1 MVYDK
6 ETLESRPQFSFS
18 HTELAHIY
26 EAAKAD
32 EDVSPK
38 TLEKLKAL
46 WSFARTK
53 DAYSTDQRKGA
64 TVITA
69 S

>member
-6 ETLESRPQFSFS
+6 ETLESRPQFSFT

-46 WSFARTK
+46 WHFGRTK
-53 DAYSTDQRKGA
+53 SAYAQDQRKAA
-64 TVITA
+64 TTLTA